1 MRNLP
6 SSKLRA
12 AFLAFAVLSIVGCS
26 SPEEKAKSH
35 YARGAELLAQKNYV
49 KAAIE
54 FKNAL
59 QLKQDLVGAWQGLA
73 QIEEHN
79 QNWEGLS
86 AILRKIAELDPKDID
101 ARLRFAR
108 LMLMANAL
116 DEALKAVNAATDLDA
131 ANKAARA
138 LKAAILLKL
147 NDSGGAVREAKAVL
161 DAEPDNVEA
170 LIVLAAE
177 RVAQGDNA
185 AALALLDKGS
195 RGDSNFGIQLFKIR
209 IHERAGNIQEVESLL
224 QKLIQAYPKEKAF
237 RRQLVKLY
245 VDQKRPADAEREL
258 RAIAAGNP
266 TDYEAGL
273 DVVRYLHSVKGPAAA
288 RQELLARIGA
298 GGDAYHYQVALADL
312 YFAEG
317 NVTDGEQI
325 LSRLASD
332 TSAADKA
339 LGAKAKLAEHYYNS
353 KRTEQAETLVASIL
367 EKDSRNA
374 DGLRLRASIQM
385 DRGKYDAAIAD
396 LRQAL
401 NDQPRSVSLM
411 SLLAIAYERSGSIEL
426 ADKQFADATRVSNF
440 DVGAGL
446 NYVAFLRRRGSIA
459 RAEDILTQLTS
470 RWPGNIRVLTE
481 LAEVRL
487 TRQNWGGAQ
496 EVADAIRRA
505 GDERGVANQILGA
518 ALNGQRKYDESI
530 GILQSAYAATPGD
543 AQPMFALVNTL
554 IRADKVDRA
563 MAFLRTVLEKDN
575 SNAEAHVLMGSAQL
589 IKNAPDQALKS
600 FSTAI
605 ERQPKNPIGY
615 RALADWHLRQN
626 KPDDALKVV
635 QAGLREMPDNSTL
648 QLVQAGLFE
657 MKGDYEAAIEAYERM
672 TKQESGSMV
681 VANNLASLLADHRTD
696 KASHERAYLLAASLR
711 KSQVPQF
718 KDTLGWI
725 HYLRGEHRVAAA
737 LLEEAVAQ
745 LPDMALVRYH
755 LAMSYVALGE
765 PAKASEHFK
774 KALELSGERSD
785 LPEKIKAELLK
796 VGN

>member
-1 MRNLP
+1 M
-6 SSKLRA
+6 
-12 AFLAFAVLSIVGCS
+12 AFAVLSIVGCS

>member
-6 SSKLRA
+6 SSKVRA

-147 NDSGGAVREAKAVL
+147 NDSAGAVREAKAVL

-185 AALALLDKGS
+185 AALALLDRGS

-325 LSRLASD
+325 LARLASD

-681 VANNLASLLADHRTD
+681 VANNLASLLADNRTD